1 MMKRLLSFAL
11 SLAIAGSVSAADKFP
26 DGTKIPDWFNNNSV
40 PSLSSLGPEYVVTDF
55 GVSTDSTKVQTRE
68 LQAVIDKCAHDGG
81 GVVVIPRGT
90 FLTGALFFR
99 PHTHLHIAEG
109 GKLKGSDDIS
119 DFPVVETRIE
129 GQTRKYFPAVV
140 NADRVNGFTLT
151 GKGTLDGNGLRYWK
165 HFWLRRSF
173 NPQCTNVDEMRP
185 RLVYISRCDSV
196 LIADVKIQHSPFWS
210 THYYRCN
217 YVKLL
222 NITVL
227 SPKEPV
233 KAPSTDAVDIDV
245 CSNFHIKGCYFAV
258 NDDGVVLKGG
268 KGPYADQDPNNGENT
283 NIIVEDCTYGF
294 CHSALTFGS
303 ESIHDRNVIFR
314 NNKVNGTERLLWLKM
329 RPDTPQN
336 YEYITVENITGHANY
351 FLYVMPWTQFFDLQ
365 GRPDTP
371 MSYSSN
377 VTMRNIDFDCA
388 TFFQVQN
395 APDQYSLKDFTFEN
409 LNVRASKKADYDPN
423 LIAGSKWKKVSVVK
437 VAQ

>member
-1 MMKRLLSFAL
+1 MMKSISLLLLAL
-11 SLAIAGSVSAADKFP
+11 IATTVSAADKFP
-26 DGTKIPDWFNNNSV
+26 DGTKV
-40 PSLSSLGPEYVVTDF
+40 PSWFSNNEVPLLSSLGPEYVVTDY
-55 GVSTDSTKVQTRE
+55 GVSSDSTLVQTRE
-68 LQAVIDKCAHDGG
+68 LQAVIDRCAHDGG

-90 FLTGALFFR
+90 FMTGALFFR
-99 PHTHLHIAEG
+99 PRTHLHLMEG
-109 GKLKGSDDIS
+109 AKLKGSDDIS
-119 DFPVVETRIE
+119 DFPLIETRIE

-185 RLVYISRCDSV
+185 RLVYISNSDSV
-196 LIADVKIQHSPFWS
+196 LIADVRIQHSPFWS

-222 NITVL
+222 NISVC

-268 KGPYADQDPNNGENT
+268 KGPYADQDPNNGANT

-294 CHSALTFGS
+294 CHSAITFGS

-314 NNKVNGTERLLWLKM
+314 NNQVNGTERLLWLKM

-336 YEYITVENITGHANY
+336 YEYITVENIKGHANY
-351 FLYVMPWTQFFDLQ
+351 LLYIMPWTQFFDLQ

-371 MSYSSN
+371 MSYSSH
-377 VTMRNIDFDCA
+377 VTLRNIDFDCA

-395 APDQYSLKDFTFEN
+395 APEQYGLRDFTFEN
-409 LNVRASKKADYDPN
+409 LNVRATKNADYEASV
-423 LIAGSKWKKVSVVK
+423 IANSTWKKVTVVK
-437 VAQ
+437 VEK

>member
-1 MMKRLLSFAL
+1 MKSISLLLLAL
-11 SLAIAGSVSAADKFP
+11 IATTVSAADKFP
-26 DGTKIPDWFNNNSV
+26 DGTKVPSWFSNNEV
-40 PSLSSLGPEYVVTDF
+40 PSLSSLGPEYVATDY
-55 GVSTDSTKVQTRE
+55 GVSSDSTLVQTRE
-68 LQAVIDKCAHDGG
+68 LQAVIDRCAHDGG

-90 FLTGALFFR
+90 FMTGALFFR
-99 PHTHLHIAEG
+99 PRTHLHLMEG
-109 GKLKGSDDIS
+109 AKLKGSDDIS
-119 DFPVVETRIE
+119 DFPVIETRIE

-185 RLVYISRCDSV
+185 RLVYISNSDSV
-196 LIADVKIQHSPFWS
+196 LIANVRIQHSPFWS

-217 YVKLL
+217 FVKLL
-222 NITVL
+222 NISVC

-268 KGPYADQDPNNGENT
+268 KGPYADQDPNNGANT

-294 CHSALTFGS
+294 CHSAITFGS

-314 NNKVNGTERLLWLKM
+314 NNQVNGTERLLWLKM

-336 YEYITVENITGHANY
+336 YEYITVENIKGHANY
-351 FLYVMPWTQFFDLQ
+351 LLYIMPWTQFFDLQ

-371 MSYSSN
+371 MSYSSH
-377 VTMRNIDFDCA
+377 VTLRNIDFDCA

-395 APDQYSLKDFTFEN
+395 APEQYGLRDFTFEN
-409 LNVRASKKADYDPN
+409 LNVRATKNADYEASV
-423 LIAGSKWKKVSVVK
+423 IANSTWKKVTVVK
-437 VAQ
+437 VEK

>member
-1 MMKRLLSFAL
+1 MMKSISLLLLAL
-11 SLAIAGSVSAADKFP
+11 IATAVSAADKFP
-26 DGTKIPDWFNNNSV
+26 DGTKVPSWFSNNEV
-40 PSLSSLGPEYVVTDF
+40 PSLSSLGPEYVVTDY
-55 GVSTDSTKVQTRE
+55 GVSSDSTLVQTRE
-68 LQAVIDKCAHDGG
+68 LQAVIDRCAHDGG

-90 FLTGALFFR
+90 FMTGALFFR
-99 PHTHLHIAEG
+99 PRTHLHLMEG
-109 GKLKGSDDIS
+109 AKLKGSDDIS
-119 DFPVVETRIE
+119 DFPVIETRIE

-185 RLVYISRCDSV
+185 RLVYISNSDSV
-196 LIADVKIQHSPFWS
+196 LIADVRIQHSPFWS

-222 NITVL
+222 NISVC

-268 KGPYADQDPNNGENT
+268 KGPYADQDPNNGANT

-294 CHSALTFGS
+294 CHSAITFGS

-314 NNKVNGTERLLWLKM
+314 NNQVNGTERLLWLKM

-336 YEYITVENITGHANY
+336 YEYITVENIKGHANY
-351 FLYVMPWTQFFDLQ
+351 LLYIMPWTQFFDLQ

-371 MSYSSN
+371 MSYSSH
-377 VTMRNIDFDCA
+377 VTLRNIDFDCA

-395 APDQYSLKDFTFEN
+395 APEQYGLRDFTFEN
-409 LNVRASKKADYDPN
+409 LNVRATKNADYEASV
-423 LIAGSKWKKVSVVK
+423 IANSTWKKVTVVK
-437 VAQ
+437 VEK

>member
-1 MMKRLLSFAL
+1 MKSISLLLLAL
-11 SLAIAGSVSAADKFP
+11 IATTVSAADKFP
-26 DGTKIPDWFNNNSV
+26 DGTKVPSWFSNNEV
-40 PSLSSLGPEYVVTDF
+40 PSLSSLGPEYVVTDY
-55 GVSTDSTKVQTRE
+55 GVSSDSTLVQTRE
-68 LQAVIDKCAHDGG
+68 LQAVIDRCAHDGG

-90 FLTGALFFR
+90 FMTGALFFR
-99 PHTHLHIAEG
+99 PRTHLHLMEG
-109 GKLKGSDDIS
+109 AKLKGSDDIS
-119 DFPVVETRIE
+119 DFPVIETRIE

-185 RLVYISRCDSV
+185 RLVYISNSDSV
-196 LIADVKIQHSPFWS
+196 LIADVRIQHSPFWS

-222 NITVL
+222 NISVC

-258 NDDGVVLKGG
+258 NDDGGVLKGG
-268 KGPYADQDPNNGENT
+268 KVPYADQDPNNGANT

-294 CHSALTFGS
+294 CHSAITFGS

-314 NNKVNGTERLLWLKM
+314 NNQVNGTERLLWLKM

-336 YEYITVENITGHANY
+336 YEYITVENIKGHANY
-351 FLYVMPWTQFFDLQ
+351 LLYIMPWTQFFDLQ

-371 MSYSSN
+371 MSYSSH
-377 VTMRNIDFDCA
+377 VTLRNIDFDCA

-395 APDQYSLKDFTFEN
+395 APEQYGLRDFTFEN
-409 LNVRASKKADYDPN
+409 LNVRATKNADYEASV
-423 LIAGSKWKKVSVVK
+423 IANSTWKKVTVVK
-437 VAQ
+437 VEK

>member
-1 MMKRLLSFAL
+1 MRLLSL
-11 SLAIAGSVSAADKFP
+11 LLLAMTSTAISAADKFP
-26 DGTKIPDWFNNNSV
+26 DGSIVPSWFANNEV
-40 PSLSSLGPEYVVTDF
+40 PSLKSLGPEYVVTDF
-55 GVSTDSTKVQTRE
+55 GVVNDSSLVQTQA

-81 GVVVIPRGT
+81 GVIVIPQGT
-90 FLTGALFFR
+90 FMTGALFFR
-99 PHTHLHIAEG
+99 PHTHLHIKEG

-119 DFPVVETRIE
+119 DFPVIETRIE

-151 GKGTLDGNGLRYWK
+151 GKGVLDGNGLRYWK

-185 RLVYISRCDSV
+185 RLVYISNSDSV
-196 LIADVKIQHSPFWS
+196 VIADVSIQHSPFWS

-217 YVKLL
+217 FVKLL
-222 NITVL
+222 NISVR

-268 KGPYADQDPNNGENT
+268 KGPYADQDPNNGEKT

-294 CHSALTFGS
+294 CHSAITFGS

-314 NNKVNGTERLLWLKM
+314 NNRVNGTERLLWLKM

-336 YEYITVENITGHANY
+336 YEYITVENVTGHANY
-351 FLYVMPWTQFFDLQ
+351 LLYVMPWTQFFDLQ
-365 GRPDTP
+365 GRPDVP
-371 MSYSSN
+371 MSYSSH
-377 VTMRNIDFDCA
+377 VTLRNIDFDCA

-409 LNVRASKKADYDPN
+409 LKVRATKNADYDAG
-423 LIAGSKWKKVSVVK
+423 LIANSVWKKVNVEK
-437 VAQ
+437 VEK